1 MRRTI
6 AAGGFLV
13 LAVFGL
19 RIEAQQPAPAAAQ
32 TSATGVIAGRLVRVD
47 NNQPVRKAQV
57 AISAP
62 ANRIDRMTT
71 SDADGRYSFDKLP
84 AGEYSI
90 VASKPGY
97 VDMVFGARRPGRG
110 VAGTPITLVQG
121 QKIDN
126 VNLQMRLGSV
136 ISGTVHDEFGDP
148 AYNTP
153 VRALRFVYQN
163 GFRNLTLA
171 GSDTTDDRG
180 AYRIAGL
187 MPGEYL
193 VSAVPRETVAT
204 ATATAEAIR
213 DRFEAARKAQGFE
226 PPPPVSS
233 TGYVPV
239 YFPGTVAAASA
250 APVRVGLTEE
260 VPGIDMRLQN
270 IETATVS
277 GRVTSTEPVLP
288 QTRLQLFDATM
299 PVNIVGIWF
308 RDMRADGTFSF
319 PGLVPG
325 AYILKGAGTPGGKP
339 GMAGGEMWGTV
350 DVAVAARGTGNVI
363 LPMQRG
369 VTVSATLV
377 ADTLPPGFDPARLR
391 VDLYPISSPSDWEM
405 ALFNMTRDAS
415 GRFAAPHVVPGQ
427 YQIRV
432 SGLPQGWSLESAI
445 FDEKDTADHN
455 LVVDG
460 SKEIS
465 GIALKFSAR
474 RSDVTGLV
482 TSATGQPVADHTV
495 ILFPTDRR
503 LWLPQSRR
511 IRTSQ
516 PGKDG
521 RYVFRDLPAG
531 EYHVVVVLDPE
542 PGRHFDADYLGQLVP
557 MSISVKLA
565 DGESRTLDIKI
576 R

>member
-1 MRRTI
+1 MRRAI

-13 LAVFGL
+13 LVVFGL
-19 RIEAQQPAPAAAQ
+19 RPQAQQPAPAPAQ
-32 TSATGVIAGRLVRVD
+32 TAATGVIAGRLVRVD

-57 AISAP
+57 SLTAP

-110 VAGTPITLVQG
+110 VTGTPITLVQG

-126 VNLQMRLGSV
+126 VHLQMRLGSV

-193 VSAVPRETVAT
+193 VSAVPRDTVAT
-204 ATATAEAIR
+204 ASATAEAIR
-213 DRFEAARKAQGFE
+213 DRFEAARKAEGFE
-226 PPPPVSS
+226 PPPPVSR

-239 YFPGTVAAASA
+239 YFPGTVAAGSA

-260 VPGIDMRLQN
+260 VPGIDMRLQVV
-270 IETATVS
+270 ETATVS

-308 RDMRADGTFSF
+308 RDMRGDGTFSF

-325 AYILKGAGTPGGKP
+325 TYVLKGAGTPGGKA
-339 GMAGGEMWGTV
+339 GVAGGEMWGTV
-350 DVAVAARGTGNVI
+350 DVAVGDRGTANMI

-369 VTVSATLV
+369 VSVSANLV
-377 ADTLPPGFDPARLR
+377 TDSLPPDFDSSRLR
-391 VDLYPISSPSDWEM
+391 VDLYPISSPTDWEM
-405 ALFNMTRDAS
+405 AIFTMKREAS
-415 GRFAAPHVVPGQ
+415 GRFAVSHVVPGQ
-427 YQIRV
+427 YQVRV
-432 SGLPQGWSLESAI
+432 SGLPQGWALDSAI
-445 FDEKDTADHN
+445 FEEKDTADHN
-455 LVVDG
+455 LHVDG
-460 SKEIS
+460 SKDVS
-465 GIALKFSAR
+465 GIALKFSSR
-474 RSDVTGLV
+474 RSEVTGLV
-482 TSATGQPVADHTV
+482 TNPAGQPVADHTV

-531 EYHVVVVLDPE
+531 EYHVVVMLDPE

-557 MSISVKLA
+557 LSISVKLG
-565 DGESRTLDIKI
+565 DGESRTQDIKI